1 MGMRGRE
8 PRGAVVGGAGEVREQ
23 RAKIT
28 GEPRETILLLMMS
41 NLRRRR
47 RDQKNGESRVKEK
60 EMDARRGGDREVR
73 KEGGERVRRREG
85 REAKR

>member
-1 MGMRGRE
+1 M
-8 PRGAVVGGAGEVREQ
+8 VGGAGEVREQ

-73 KEGGERVRRREG
+73 KEGRWQRRVGRREGRESDEG